1 MKSEAA
7 QLAPK
12 TNYICANCGS
22 VTAKW
27 FGKCPDCG
35 EWNTLEECAAP
46 TSASA
51 SGRPA
56 APKRTEK
63 IYTLPERSN
72 AVPIDRVAFPQ
83 YIRIST
89 GIGEFDRVL
98 GGGLV

>member
-1 MKSEAA
+1 MEH
-7 QLAPK
+7 
-12 TNYICANCGS
+12 
-22 VTAKW
+22 
-27 FGKCPDCG
+27 FGGMCRTDLCFCFWPS
-35 EWNTLEECAAP
+35 W
-46 TSASA
+46 
-51 SGRPA
+51 A

-98 GGGLV
+98 GGGLVKGSVVLLSGEPGIGKSSAGSGKSASL